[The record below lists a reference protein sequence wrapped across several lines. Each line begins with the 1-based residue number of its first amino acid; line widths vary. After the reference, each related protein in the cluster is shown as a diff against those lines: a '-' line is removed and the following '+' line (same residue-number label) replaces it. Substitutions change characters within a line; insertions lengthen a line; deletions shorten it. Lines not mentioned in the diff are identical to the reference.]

1 MAKII
6 PVASGKGG
14 VGKSFF
20 VANLSIILSEMNQ
33 KVIAVDL
40 DLGGSNLHTLLGIK
54 NDIIGLGHF
63 INGKVES
70 FSEIIHATEYP
81 NLSFVPGD
89 GLFLGT
95 ANLPYFKKRKII
107 SELTKLDA
115 DWIILDL
122 GSGSTANTIDFF
134 LVSNCGILVTTPE
147 ITAVLNLYTFL
158 KNSFFRYIIQSFKK
172 KDPVRIR
179 LMEASKMRLEK
190 EDLRFFEFIRLL
202 KKDFPGDEAKIDG
215 IINNFFP
222 KLILNMGN
230 SERDIMF
237 GENLRSIIHKNLGLD
252 VEYLGLLPVE
262 EQARECILAR
272 KPVCVLNKESK
283 WVENLKKTAT
293 RLLEFHNYPVTI
305 FNDDIDSLDVV
316 YEDLQAVSQDEGVT
330 DNKS

>member
-33 KVIAVDL
+33 KVISADL

-54 NDIIGLGHF
+54 NDIIGLGHY
-63 INGKVES
+63 INGKVDS
-70 FSEIIHATEYP
+70 FSEIIHETEYP
-81 NLSFVPGD
+81 NLSFIPGD

-95 ANLPYFKKRKII
+95 ANLPYFRKRKII
-107 SELTKLDA
+107 SELSKLDA
-115 DWIILDL
+115 DWVILDL

-134 LVSNCGILVTTPE
+134 LISNCGILVTTPE

-158 KNSFFRYIIQSFKK
+158 KNSFFRYIIQNFKK

-190 EDLRFFEFIRLL
+190 EDLRFYEFIRLL
-202 KKDFPGDEAKIDG
+202 KKDFPENEKKIDD
-215 IINNFFP
+215 IINNYYP
-222 KLILNMGN
+222 KLLLNMGN
-230 SERDIMF
+230 TERDIMF

-252 VEYLGLLPVE
+252 VEYLGLLPEE

-272 KPVCVLNKESK
+272 KPVCVLNKDSK
-283 WVENLKKTAT
+283 WVANLRKIAS
-293 RLLEFHNYPVTI
+293 RLLEFHNYPVTL
-305 FNDDIDSLDVV
+305 FSEDTDSLDIV
-316 YEDLQAVSQDEGVT
+316 YDDLQSLTQEQDLKQ
-330 DNKS
+330 DI

>member
-33 KVIAVDL
+33 KVISVDL

-63 INGKVES
+63 INGKAEN
-70 FSEIIHATEYP
+70 FTDIIHETEYP
-81 NLSFVPGD
+81 NLSFIPGD

-95 ANLPYFKKRKII
+95 ANLAYFRKRKIL
-107 SELTKLDA
+107 SELSKLDA
-115 DWIILDL
+115 DWVLLDL

-134 LVSNCGILVTTPE
+134 LISNCGILVTTPE

-158 KNSFFRYIIQSFKK
+158 KNSFFRYIIQNFKK
-172 KDPVRIR
+172 KDPIRIK

-202 KKDFPGDEAKIDG
+202 KKDFPENEVKIDE

-237 GENLRSIIHKNLGLD
+237 GENLRSIIHKNLGID
-252 VEYLGLLPVE
+252 IEYLGLLPVE

-272 KPVCVLNKESK
+272 KPVCILNKESK
-283 WVENLKKTAT
+283 WVENVRKVAS
-293 RLLEFHNYPVTI
+293 RLLEFHNYPLTI
-305 FNDDIDSLDVV
+305 FSEDIDSLDVV
-316 YEDLQAVSQDEGVT
+316 YEDLQSATGEEIEQE
-330 DNKS
+330 